1 MGRICKITDFGLAL
15 IRDKYQYLY
24 CTAIRKVIIKAP
36 LCTVLLWPCSLFRGV
51 TAGNVWWGCGLLR
64 EPNPIQFEMKLIY
77 CFALFYFRPVPKLK
91 FRPYFISLFCTIHTR
106 LIRVSSFQKMLC
118 FESPE
123 IWRRVFN
130 SRFYSKFLK
139 KLIITKSDN
148 NSNCTVSIYFSTQ
161 RVQVLLFFRPLIA
174 DQKGLTT
181 EAVSKYDI
189 HHKGWK

>member
-1 MGRICKITDFGLAL
+1 MHRFVQFYFGRAASSGELLLETFGGVAVCFVSQTLFNL
-15 IRDKYQYLY
+15 RWNWFI
-24 CTAIRKVIIKAP
+24 
-36 LCTVLLWPCSLFRGV
+36 VLLYSIS
-51 TAGNVWWGCGLLR
+51 GLYR
-64 EPNPIQFEMKLIY
+64 NWNSIPILTHF
-77 CFALFYFRPVPKLK
+77 FARLN
-91 FRPYFISLFCTIHTR
+91 TR
-106 LIRVSSFQKMLC
+106 LIRVSSFQKMLY

-130 SRFYSKFLK
+130 SRFYSKLLK

-148 NSNCTVSIYFSTQ
+148 NSNCTMSTYFSTQ

-189 HHKGWK
+189 HDKGWK